1 MARILLLTNTLGAS
15 AEVLPSL
22 GLLQHHVRIL
32 PAEASVLIDIP
43 DVDALF
49 IDCRK
54 EIASAKSLARLIT
67 STGVSCPI
75 IAIATEGGLSAISAH
90 TQRRSRDVHSTSPS
104 KSLNYLNI

>member
-67 STGVSCPI
+67 STGINCPV
-75 IAIATEGGLSAISAH
+75 IAIATEGGLSAISA
-90 TQRRSRDVHSTSPS
+90 D
-104 KSLNYLNI
+104 